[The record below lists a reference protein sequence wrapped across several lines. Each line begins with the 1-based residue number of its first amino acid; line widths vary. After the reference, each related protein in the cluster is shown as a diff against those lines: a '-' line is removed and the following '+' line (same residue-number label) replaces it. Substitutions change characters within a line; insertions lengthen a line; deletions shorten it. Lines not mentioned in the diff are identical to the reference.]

1 MSLRVLLATDRAL
14 VRAGVRSLLRGDEF
28 TIVSEATNAHDVID
42 AAGLHRPDVVLLDVG
57 LRDRSGVG
65 LCAAVLERAPAAT
78 VIVLFATG
86 DDEAVRASV
95 EAGAR
100 ATIWRDAESL
110 DLGHVVKRVFD
121 GELVFDE
128 PQPSA
133 PSAEGEEVP
142 ELPRLSERELDVLQ
156 LAAQG
161 MTNAEIGAHL
171 SLSMNTVKEYLS
183 NAMRKLEVTNR
194 VDAVREATR
203 LGLLEEPGP
212 GVEEPAAPEPHELR
226 SPPALDVVRDE
237 SRIDIHDP
245 DIQVA
250 PIKIRSL
257 QAGSEPHLPPHPT
270 LQSLAERAGEP

>member
-14 VRAGVRSLLRGDEF
+14 VRAGVRSLLRRDEF

-42 AAGLHRPDVVLLDVG
+42 AAGLHRPDVVLLDLG

-78 VIVLFATG
+78 VIVLFAAG
-86 DDEAVRASV
+86 DDEAVRAAV

-133 PSAEGEEVP
+133 PSAEGQVS

-161 MTNAEIGAHL
+161 MTNAEIGARL

-183 NAMRKLEVTNR
+183 HAMRKLEVTNR

-203 LGLLEEPGP
+203 LGLLEEPSR
-212 GVEEPAAPEPHELR
+212 GVEETAAPEQHELR
-226 SPPALDVVRDE
+226 SPLALDVVRDE

-257 QAGSEPHLPPHPT
+257 QAGPGPHLRPHPT
-270 LQSLAERAGEP
+270 LESLAERAGEP

>member
-14 VRAGVRSLLRGDEF
+14 IRAGVRSLLRRDEF
-28 TIVSEATNAHDVID
+28 TIVSEPTNARDVID

-57 LRDRSGVG
+57 LRDRSGVE
-65 LCAAVLERAPAAT
+65 LCAAVLGRAPKAT
-78 VIVLFATG
+78 VVVLFATG
-86 DDEAVRASV
+86 DEEAVRAAV
-95 EAGAR
+95 DAGAR
-100 ATIWRDAESL
+100 ATIWMDAESL
-110 DLGHVVKRVFD
+110 DLGHVVKRVFE

-128 PQPSA
+128 SHPPA
-133 PSAEGEEVP
+133 PSAASQQVS

-156 LAAQG
+156 LAARG

-203 LGLLEEPGP
+203 LGLLEEQSRGGDEPEGP
-212 GVEEPAAPEPHELR
+212 ELHELR
-226 SPPALDVVRDE
+226 SPPALDVVRDD
-237 SRIDIHDP
+237 SRIDIHDR

-257 QAGSEPHLPPHPT
+257 QPHLPPHPT
-270 LQSLAERAGEP
+270 LAERAGEP